1 MFNKAKWIWKDD
13 KYLKNSYGWFFKYID
28 LEEEIINSTINITGH
43 NHFKLIVNGEI
54 VSGLVTPAPSTV
66 TKDKLYLTYDLNKYL
81 KVGRNKIEVI
91 VLYLGGSGQNY
102 INAIPGFIAQGVIET
117 KNNEIEIISD
127 DSFRVYNKTSYTDD
141 MPFQQSRRIT
151 PVQYF
156 DDRVILNDKDSRAP
170 TVLNGYP
177 KYRKQEIPEGG
188 IHRTIEPTLL
198 HEVDGVRVYD
208 CGEIISG
215 FVSIE
220 LKPKRDEEI
229 TIRYSEDLEGLRV
242 KHNVANE
249 YSEHYKDIF
258 VVKKD
263 KETSLNADFTYKAF
277 RYFEIE
283 GSISKIK
290 AKAHKAGTAI
300 DIVGSLSSKTNEEIN
315 QLFRMFKK
323 TQKNNIQGLLVDCP
337 HREQAQYLGDSAL
350 QAESIIYNVAQ
361 RKSLIEKVIADFA
374 YAQYEDGTFP
384 FVAPGSTGGEDFSL
398 KIPEYDL
405 YFVELIYERYL
416 IDLDNTIYSKYEAN
430 LIKLLDQ
437 YINKID
443 NRGLVRKDKEWH
455 ISDWPYPTVDQEGE
469 YLAFEN
475 MLLYKSL
482 NMFSKMTTS
491 KDKGEYYS
499 KIAEQLKNT
508 IIKEFKVNGLY
519 KDCDNSKSYHQGIQA
534 YALSCGLF
542 KDDEIEK
549 VLTYISGLKMSSSVI
564 LGRTVLSTLFEYKK
578 TDEALAY
585 MFDYEKGWGA
595 ILKTGSSTMWEG
607 FDDIESH
614 SHAWGMYPIRF
625 MQEYLLGIKFDL
637 KERDKIYI
645 NPQVT
650 IRIKNLNGKI
660 LTERGLLEFEY
671 NIIDNKVQFIY
682 KIPDGLLT
690 IFNYKD
696 NHMILSG
703 TNTFILNI

>member
-1 MFNKAKWIWKDD
+1 MFNKSKWIWKSDT
-13 KYLKNSYGWFFKYID
+13 YTKNNYGWFFKYID
-28 LEEEIINSTINITGH
+28 IKEEITTAHINITAH
-43 NHFKLIVNGEI
+43 NHFKLLINDVL
-54 VSGLVTPAPSTV
+54 VSGLVTPAPSTI
-66 TKDKLYLTYDLNKYL
+66 TLDKLYLSYDIKDYL
-81 KVGRNKIEVI
+81 KVGNNKIEVV

-102 INAIPGFIAQGVIET
+102 INGEPGFICEGKIIT
-117 KNNEIEIISD
+117 TNNEIDIISD
-127 DSFRVYNKTSYTDD
+127 ESFRVYENIPYKDE

-151 PVQYF
+151 PVQYY
-156 DDRVILNDKDSRAP
+156 DDGIILDDNKSYQA
-170 TVLNGYP
+170 TSLKGYK

-208 CGEIISG
+208 LGEIISG

-277 RYFEIE
+277 RYFEIDP
-283 GSISKIK
+283 SISNIK
-290 AKAHKAGTAI
+290 VLAHKAGTAI
-300 DIVGSLSSKTNEEIN
+300 DIVGSLSSNSNEEIN
-315 QLFRMFKK
+315 QLFRMFKN

-350 QAESIIYNVAQ
+350 QAESIIYNVVQ

-384 FVAPGSTGGEDFSL
+384 FVAPGSTDGEEFSL

-416 IDLDNTIYSKYEAN
+416 IDLDNSIYSKYEAN

-443 NRGLVRKDKEWH
+443 NGGLVRKDKEWH
-455 ISDWPYPTVDQEGE
+455 ISDWPYPTVDQEGSH
-469 YLAFEN
+469 LTFEN

-482 NMFSKMTTS
+482 DMFSKMTTS

-519 KDCDNSKSYHQGIQA
+519 RDSYNSESYHQGIQA

-549 VLTYISGLKMSSSVI
+549 ALTYIIDLKMSSSII
-564 LGRTVLSTLFEYKK
+564 LGRTVLEMLFKYNRV
-578 TDEALAY
+578 DEALAY
-585 MFDYEKGWGA
+585 IFDFEKGWGS
-595 ILKTGSSTMWEG
+595 ILKTNSLTMWEG
-607 FDDIESH
+607 FDNIESH
-614 SHAWGMYPIRF
+614 SHAWGMYPIRLI
-625 MQEYLLGIKFDL
+625 QEYILGIQFDL
-637 KERDKIYI
+637 DLKNKIYV
-645 NPQVT
+645 NPQISRK
-650 IRIKNLNGKI
+650 IRSLNGKVV
-660 LTERGLLEFEY
+660 TELGLLEFGYKINDSKIEFKY
-671 NIIDNKVQFIY
+671 NI
-682 KIPDGLLT
+682 PEGLLVE
-690 IFNYKD
+690 FNYK
-696 NHMILSG
+696 HTYMILISS
-703 TNTFILNI
+703 NTLTLNI